1 MNVAV
6 KDFEIKESYFALIR
20 KKLLKYLRDMLYQ
33 PIFDIATVDI
43 KAVNEQSD
51 EEVIIEA
58 LRKGKIYY
66 SDGAFSAKERFS
78 NKIAKILEK
87 WGAKYNKYQKVYK
100 LESYNIPDEVHI
112 AIAQE
117 KIRQEE
123 KAKAIDEFLRDFQKN
138 LDTYIDQMIFDNEVI
153 TILDDAGR
161 ELKKNV
167 KRVATIDVELSEAQK
182 EEIATNYT
190 NNMQFYIKNW
200 AEERIPEMREKVRRL
215 VLEGMRPTA
224 VEELLQKEYK
234 IGADKAKFL
243 AQNETSIVLSEI
255 KKVQYQEMG
264 SIGFTWNTILDNRE
278 RPLHHQLNGK
288 FFTWDNLPIIDEKGN
303 RGLPGQTYNCRCGLT
318 PVFRI

>member
-6 KDFEIKESYFALIR
+6 KDFEIKETYFALIR

-33 PIFDIATVDI
+33 PIFDMATADI

-58 LRKGKIYY
+58 LKKGKIYY
-66 SDGAFSAKERFS
+66 SDGAFTAPERFS

-87 WGAKYNKYQKVYK
+87 WGAKYNKYKKEYR
-100 LESYNIPDEVHI
+100 LEDYNIPDQVHI
-112 AIAQE
+112 AIAQA
-117 KIRQEE
+117 KIKQEE
-123 KAKAIDEFLRDFQKN
+123 KARAIDKFLEDFQKN
-138 LDTYIDQMIFDNEVI
+138 LDSYIDKMIFDNEVI

-190 NNMQFYIKNW
+190 NNMQYYIKTW
-200 AEERIPEMREKVRRL
+200 EKGHVPEMREKVRRL
-215 VLEGMRPTA
+215 VLEGARPTA
-224 VEELLQKEYK
+224 IEEFLLKEYTK
-234 IGADKAKFL
+234 DAGKAKFW

-278 RPLHHQLNGK
+278 RPRHHDLNGQ

>member
-6 KDFEIKESYFALIR
+6 KDFEIKETYFALIR

-33 PIFDIATVDI
+33 PIFDMATVDI

-58 LRKGKIYY
+58 LKKGKIYY
-66 SDGAFSAKERFS
+66 SDGAFTAPERFS

-87 WGAKYNKYQKVYK
+87 WGAKYNKYKKEYR
-100 LESYNIPDEVHI
+100 LEDYNIPDQVHI
-112 AIAQE
+112 AIAQT
-117 KIRQEE
+117 KIQQEE
-123 KAKAIDEFLRDFQKN
+123 KARAIDEFLKEFQKN
-138 LDTYIDQMIFDNEVI
+138 LDTYIDKMIFDNEVI

-234 IGADKAKFL
+234 IGADKARFL

-278 RPLHHQLNGK
+278 RPRHHKLNGQ